1 MKQEVTHKEVIQG
14 LYDSASG
21 TRGRQGSQKSL
32 SRIRATKPSFLSSLY
47 SYTILTACLLLYL
60 AIPQCFINA
69 GWDEVEPRSLPLP
82 QLQPRTGYGSSGLAN
97 RSQGPRGPCS
107 LRIYRTPCHI
117 QGSKP
122 IVIRHFCFVPVDK
135 WFPSQ
140 FYTWGHSGPEWKSSR
155 PMAIGRLSQ
164 RLKTH
169 IWDYWGSV
177 DGDKHHT
184 FLMVSLSFFFEGVV
198 S

>member
-47 SYTILTACLLLYL
+47 SYTVLRACLLLYL

-69 GWDEVEPRSLPLP
+69 GWRGSGAKVPSSATASATHRIW
-82 QLQPRTGYGSSGLAN
+82 GSSGPAN

-107 LRIYRTPCHI
+107 LRIYKAPCHI
-117 QGSKP
+117 QGPKT
-122 IVIRHFCFVPVDK
+122 IVIGHFCLVPVDK
-135 WFPSQ
+135 CFPSR
-140 FYTWGHSGPEWKSSR
+140 FY
-155 PMAIGRLSQ
+155 I
-164 RLKTH
+164 
-169 IWDYWGSV
+169 
-177 DGDKHHT
+177 
-184 FLMVSLSFFFEGVV
+184 
-198 S
+198 